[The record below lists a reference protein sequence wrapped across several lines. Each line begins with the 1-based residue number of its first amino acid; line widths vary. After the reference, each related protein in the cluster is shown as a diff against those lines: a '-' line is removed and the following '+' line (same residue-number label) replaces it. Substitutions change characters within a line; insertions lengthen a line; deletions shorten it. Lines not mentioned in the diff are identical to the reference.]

1 MGNDIKLKE
10 KYDFILPILNEKQ
23 RRMLLVADAKC
34 LGRGGIT
41 IVSKA
46 SGVTRATIHNGLN
59 EINKPIADVNINNDR
74 IRKAGA
80 GRKSIATQY
89 PAIMEDLDNLVSP
102 VTRGDP
108 MSPLRWC
115 CKSLRNLSELL
126 QAMGHKISYRV
137 VGELLKESGYSL
149 QANRKTEEGGKHP
162 DRNEQFYYINETVK
176 EHISGYQPV
185 ISVDCK
191 KKENIGNYKNAGKE
205 WEPKGNPQKVKVY
218 DFEDK
223 ELGKVSPYG
232 VYDLKNNEGWVNVGI
247 SSDTAQFAVESIRT
261 WWYNMGQEKHPGANR
276 LLISADGGGSN
287 GSRNRLWN
295 VELQKLAN
303 ELNLKI
309 AVCHFPPGT
318 SKWNKIEHRLF
329 SHISMNWRGKPLTS
343 LEVIISLIGGTKT
356 RRGLKVQAVADQE
369 TYQKGIKVSN
379 EEFEKINIER
389 CEFHGEWNYTIHPL
403 NV

>member
-287 GSRNRLWN
+287 GSRNRLWK

>member
-1 MGNDIKLKE
+1 MVNDIKLKE
-10 KYDFILPILNEKQ
+10 KYDFILPVLNEKQ
-23 RRMLLVADAKC
+23 RRMLLVADAKYF
-34 LGRGGIT
+34 GFGGIT

-59 EINKPIADVNINNDR
+59 EINKPTADLGINNDR

-80 GRKSIATQY
+80 GRKSIAKQY

-205 WEPKGNPQKVKVY
+205 WEPEGNPQKVKVY

-223 ELGKVSPYG
+223 ELGKVAPYG

-261 WWYNMGQEKHPGANR
+261 WWYNMGQEKYPDANR

-287 GSRNRLWN
+287 GSRNRLWK

-356 RRGLKVQAVADQE
+356 RRGLKVQAVADQK
-369 TYQKGIKVSN
+369 TYQKGIKVSK

-389 CEFHGEWNYTIHPL
+389 CEFHGEWNYTIHPI